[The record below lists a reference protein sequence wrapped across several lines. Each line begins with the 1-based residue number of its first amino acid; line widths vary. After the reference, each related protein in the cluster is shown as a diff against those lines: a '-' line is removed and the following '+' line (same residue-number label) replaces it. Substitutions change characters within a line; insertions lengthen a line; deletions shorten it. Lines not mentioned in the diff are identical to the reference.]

1 MAEDPT
7 AAGPG
12 EEPSD
17 DRAEEPVEATS
28 IEPAEEPAE
37 AASVEPVE
45 EAGAV
50 AAQSPRGTR
59 LLRWGGLLCVGAVAF
74 MEISSP
80 LCSGYSLGALEQA
93 FDGRPKSGLTLT
105 AAQGHLVGM
114 ATMSFREEPNRSK
127 SSRSVHFAVFEW
139 PTLFF
144 FIRRHKFE
152 VEIERVADKN
162 VEEGVI
168 LVRSQPYVP
177 VESNYKVVQPYAK
190 PDPPLM
196 QLMMLD
202 HEPDSKGTYRVE
214 RWQVERAI
222 KNKKAEPSLLVYF
235 DKNDKNKDGVVTAG
249 EMGQQKGIGNTGGGG
264 KSKKAAGGR

>member
-7 AAGPG
+7 AAELG
-12 EEPSD
+12 EEPS
-17 DRAEEPVEATS
+17 AEPTHDL
-28 IEPAEEPAE
+28 AEEPAE
-37 AASVEPVE
+37 AAGPPSR
-45 EAGAV
+45 AK
-50 AAQSPRGTR
+50 
-59 LLRWGGLLCVGAVAF
+59 LLRWGVLMCVGALAF
-74 MEISSP
+74 LEISSP

-93 FDGRPKSGLTLT
+93 FDGRPKSGLTLS
-105 AAQGHLVGM
+105 AAQSHLVGM
-114 ATMSFREEPNRSK
+114 AMMSFREEPSLLK
-127 SSRSVHFAVFEW
+127 KSRSVHFAVFEW

-144 FIRRHKFE
+144 FFRRHKFE

-162 VEEGVI
+162 VEGGVI
-168 LVRSQPYVP
+168 LVRSQPYIP

-222 KNKKAEPSLLVYF
+222 KNKKAEPSLLVFF

-249 EMGQQKGIGNTGGGG
+249 EMGQQKGIGNTGAGAAAKKNK
-264 KSKKAAGGR
+264 KSAKKKGAGGR

>member
-7 AAGPG
+7 AAELG
-12 EEPSD
+12 EEPS
-17 DRAEEPVEATS
+17 AEPTHDL
-28 IEPAEEPAE
+28 AEEPAE
-37 AASVEPVE
+37 AAGPPSR
-45 EAGAV
+45 AK
-50 AAQSPRGTR
+50 
-59 LLRWGGLLCVGAVAF
+59 LLRWGVLMCVGALAF
-74 MEISSP
+74 LEISSP

-93 FDGRPKSGLTLT
+93 FDGRPKSGLTLS

-114 ATMSFREEPNRSK
+114 AMMSFREEPSRSK
-127 SSRSVHFAVFEW
+127 NNRSVHFAVFEW

-144 FIRRHKFE
+144 FFRRHKFE

-162 VEEGVI
+162 VEGGVI
-168 LVRSQPYVP
+168 LVRSQPYIP

-222 KNKKAEPSLLVYF
+222 KNKKAEPSLLVFF
-235 DKNDKNKDGVVTAG
+235 DKHDKNKDGVVTAG
-249 EMGQQKGIGNTGGGG
+249 EMGQQKGIGNTGGGDAA
-264 KSKKAAGGR
+264 KKNKKNKKNKRNKTSKKKKGAGGR

>member
-1 MAEDPT
+1 M
-7 AAGPG
+7 
-12 EEPSD
+12 
-17 DRAEEPVEATS
+17 
-28 IEPAEEPAE
+28 
-37 AASVEPVE
+37 
-45 EAGAV
+45 
-50 AAQSPRGTR
+50 R
-59 LLRWGGLLCVGAVAF
+59 LLRWGGLLCVGALAF

-114 ATMSFREEPNRSK
+114 ATMSFREEASRSK

-139 PTLFF
+139 PTLLF

-202 HEPDSKGTYRVE
+202 HEPDSIGTYRVE

-249 EMGQQKGIGNTGGGG
+249 ELGQQKGIGNTSGGG